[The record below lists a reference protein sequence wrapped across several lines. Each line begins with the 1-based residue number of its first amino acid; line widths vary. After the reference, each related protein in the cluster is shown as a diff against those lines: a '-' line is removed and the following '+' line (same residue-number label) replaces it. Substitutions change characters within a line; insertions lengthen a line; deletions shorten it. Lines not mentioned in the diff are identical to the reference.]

1 MGRETGLLT
10 ARDGYV
16 LDRMLAGWPP
26 LTEEW
31 LSLLKRKLALAR
43 LPADAPA
50 PAGLATIDARVA
62 FRCESGL
69 TDARTL
75 CLPGA
80 YAPGSA
86 FLPVTTFYGL
96 ALLGLREGEAIGFDR
111 PEGRRDWIVLEKVLF
126 QPAAGEEPEA
136 ASRPPF
142 RLIAGGLEARA
153 FAPANENGPGQG
165 PGPSAA

>member
-16 LDRMLAGWPP
+16 LDRMFASWPP

-31 LSLLKRKLALAR
+31 LSLLERKLTLAR

-50 PAGLATIDARVA
+50 PAGLATIDARIA

-69 TDARTL
+69 TDTRTL
-75 CLPGA
+75 CLPRA
-80 YAPGSA
+80 YVPGSA
-86 FLPVTTFYGL
+86 FLPITTFYGL
-96 ALLGLREGEAIGFDR
+96 ALLGLRTGEAIGFDR
-111 PEGRRDWIVLEKVLF
+111 PDGRLDWIVLETG
-126 QPAAGEEPEA
+126 AGTEPESA
-136 ASRPPF
+136 GRPPVGV
-142 RLIAGGLEARA
+142 IAGGREQRA
-153 FAPANENGPGQG
+153 FAPASENGPGQG